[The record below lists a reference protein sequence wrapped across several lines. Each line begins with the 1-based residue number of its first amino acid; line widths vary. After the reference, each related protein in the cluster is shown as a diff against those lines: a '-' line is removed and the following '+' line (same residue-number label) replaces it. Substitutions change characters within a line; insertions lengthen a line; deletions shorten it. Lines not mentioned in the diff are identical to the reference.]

1 MSNPRKSKPKQQL
14 FVNHLLE
21 AVKFISHAQKS
32 KGDEMATHCMIR
44 YGQIIAFDRTL
55 AAGTSVVE
63 QDLDCCPQTDRLL
76 MALERCGEEHVIVQQ
91 DQTLTVR
98 SGEFVGHVPLC
109 DPAKLPIAVPDPQ
122 EAPLGDAFRAALKV
136 CGSLV
141 KDSAPT
147 VLQSCIQL
155 NPYSCVS
162 TNGNVIL
169 EAWHGFDFPPGGL
182 LIPKAFADAV
192 VKIRKTIVSFGF
204 SKPDAPGAPTFTIA
218 FEDGSFLRT
227 NRYKD
232 KIPDMLARLVPCS
245 ESTPFPAE
253 FFRQVADIAKW
264 SEDGRVY
271 LDNSRISSHPQ
282 GAAKVGSELSFP
294 MPEMRQGMSYSI
306 ASLKAIAPFAT
317 SYNDRVSEHST
328 MFFGPNLRGAIAHES
343 LLKVS
348 EELRQQ
354 RNAEI
359 NARYAAIANQ
369 PCDCGSGKMFKD
381 CDCIPF

>member
-1 MSNPRKSKPKQQL
+1 MRKAKQQL
-14 FVNHLLE
+14 FVNHLLQ
-21 AVKFISHAQKS
+21 AVKFISHAQKG

-98 SGEFVGHVPLC
+98 SGEFVGHVPLA
-109 DPAKLPIAVPDPQ
+109 DPSKLPVAVPDPQ
-122 EAPLGDAFRAALKV
+122 QAPLGDAFRAALKV

-192 VKIRKTIVSFGF
+192 LKIRKTISGFGF
-204 SKPDAPGAPTFTIA
+204 SSLSMPGAATFTVH
-218 FEDGSFLRT
+218 FSDGSWLRT

-271 LDNSRISSHPQ
+271 LDDSRISSHPQ

-306 ASLKAIAPFAT
+306 SSIKAIAPFAT
-317 SYNDRVSEHST
+317 SYNDSASEHST
-328 MFFGPNLRGAIAHES
+328 MFFGHSLRGAIAHES
-343 LLKVS
+343 LLLVS
-348 EELRQQ
+348 EELRQK
-354 RNAEI
+354 RI
-359 NARYAAIANQ
+359 AAGTKYIEEQAAKI
-369 PCDCGSGKMFKD
+369 CDCGSGLTRRE